1 MNGVYFDELHSYNDF
16 NLIMAPFTPAPA
28 MPKTNYMEI
37 AGGNGSLD
45 FTEAFGEVKYKDRD
59 LKFTFT
65 IDPAETMTFD
75 EKVTQISNAL
85 NGKKCKITLDRD
97 ADYYWDGR
105 LTVNEY
111 LQNKSI
117 GQIVIS
123 ATVRPYKLKQ
133 TETTV
138 GVALCGKNL
147 FNAADPIVNHKSL
160 ANYELIENGIRVKV
174 TNKGSGNNRALVR
187 FLVAPLEVAE
197 GKKVAIRFNKQASG
211 NNVGAVNIGYTD
223 ITGELYSTEAL
234 FRNDTQGV
242 ITAKRRANC
251 TYLTL
256 WLYADYDNTNELV
269 VGEYVDYTNIQVE
282 IGDKV
287 TAYEPY
293 MASSSQTQ
301 TLTLQNSRKS
311 VVPTITCLKDGTV
324 ITTEEGSF
332 TLNAGTSKLLD
343 LQLKEGEKTVTV
355 KGTGGVG
362 FRYQEGVL

>member
-1 MNGVYFDELHSYNDF
+1 MMNGVYFDELHSYNDF

-133 TETTV
+133 TETTA

-147 FNAADPIVNHKSL
+147 FNAADPVVTYKTR
-160 ANYELIENGIRVKV
+160 ADYELLENGIRVNV
-174 TNKGSGNNRALVR
+174 TGSGIHRAFVR
-187 FLVAPLEVAE
+187 ILVAPLEVAE
-197 GKKVAIRFNKQASG
+197 GKKVAIRFNKQESG
-211 NNVGAVNIGYTD
+211 SNTGAVYIGSTD
-223 ITGELYSTEAL
+223 LSGDSYSIGTM
-234 FRNDTQGV
+234 FTNNTQGV
-242 ITAKRRANC
+242 STVKRSANC
-251 TYLTL
+251 TFLTL
-256 WLYADYDNTNELV
+256 WLYADHDNENELV
-269 VGEYVDYTNIQVE
+269 KGEYVDYTNIQVE
-282 IGDKV
+282 ISDKV
-287 TAYEPY
+287 TAFEPY
-293 MASSSQTQ
+293 QATSSQ

-332 TLNAGTSKLLD
+332 TLNAGTFKVLD
-343 LQLKEGEKTVTV
+343 LQLAEGEKTVTV
-355 KGTGGVG
+355 EGTGAVG

>member
-1 MNGVYFDELHSYNDF
+1 MMNGVYFNELHSYNDF

-28 MPKTNYMEI
+28 MPKTSYMDI

-45 FTEAFGEVKYKDRD
+45 FTEAFGEVKFNDRD

-133 TETTV
+133 QETLAAAT
-138 GVALCGKNL
+138 LCGKNL
-147 FNAADPIVNHKSL
+147 FNAADPVVNSRSL
-160 ANYELIENGIRVKV
+160 ATHELIENGIRVKV
-174 TNKGSGNNRALVR
+174 TSKGSGNYRAFVR
-187 FLVAPLEVAE
+187 FLVAPIEVAE
-197 GKKVAIRFNKQASG
+197 GKTVAIRFNKQESG
-211 NNVGAVNIGYTD
+211 SNVGAVYFGYTTAAGD
-223 ITGELYSTEAL
+223 AYSTEAL
-234 FRNDTQGV
+234 FRNNTQGT

-251 TYLTL
+251 TYLAL
-256 WLYADYDNTNELV
+256 WLYADYDSTNELV

-282 IGDKV
+282 ISDKV
-287 TAYEPY
+287 TDYEPY
-293 MASSSQTQ
+293 QATAQQ
-301 TLTLQNSRKS
+301 TLTLKNSRKS

-324 ITTEEGSF
+324 ITTTEGSY
-332 TLNAGTSKLLD
+332 TLNAGTFKLLD
-343 LQLKEGEKTVTV
+343 LQLTEGEKTVTV
-355 KGTGGVG
+355 EGTGAVG